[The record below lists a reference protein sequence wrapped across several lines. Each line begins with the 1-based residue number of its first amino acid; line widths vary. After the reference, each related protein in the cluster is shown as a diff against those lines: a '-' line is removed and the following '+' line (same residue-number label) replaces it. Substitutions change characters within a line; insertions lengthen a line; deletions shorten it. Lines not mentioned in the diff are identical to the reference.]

1 MSNRLARQRPVRLS
15 DSFRFLAPGFRR
27 AAPDYERGNMKKIAT
42 TATLALLLMGCGA
55 ENATDGGAARADE
68 EKLADNIEQQAD
80 ALEAMADKAI
90 ASTTAPSLPASQVR
104 SVCKAAVAQMFG
116 HSPSIMKATGDE
128 LIRVTYRRPDDG
140 KTFSNECKLEGDRI
154 VWRSVD
160 ATPGAG
166 LGPWRTRE
174 GDDDLRFRVDGKNV
188 KITTTYSDGSVV
200 TESQP
205 LV

>member
-1 MSNRLARQRPVRLS
+1 
-15 DSFRFLAPGFRR
+15 
-27 AAPDYERGNMKKIAT
+27 MKKIAT
-42 TATLALLLMGCGA
+42 TVALALFLVGCGPGSA
-55 ENATDGGAARADE
+55 DGGTDGRADA
-68 EKLADNIEQQAD
+68 EKLADDVEQQAD

-90 ASTTAPSLPASQVR
+90 ASPTVPFLPAKQVR

-140 KTFSNECKLEGDRI
+140 KSFTNECKLEGDRI

-166 LGPWRTRE
+166 LGPWRTRD
-174 GDDDLRFRVDGKNV
+174 GDDDLRFQVDGKRV
-188 KITTTYSDGSVV
+188 KITTTYSDGSIV